1 MDTRYT
7 WDESKRQ
14 ANLAKHKLDFLS
26 AGLVLES
33 PYRLEVESTRHGER
47 RRQAFA

>member
-1 MDTRYT
+1 MRISVPTLTAVNTRYT

-26 AGLVLES
+26 AGLVLDS
-33 PYRLEVESTRHGER
+33 P
-47 RRQAFA
+47 